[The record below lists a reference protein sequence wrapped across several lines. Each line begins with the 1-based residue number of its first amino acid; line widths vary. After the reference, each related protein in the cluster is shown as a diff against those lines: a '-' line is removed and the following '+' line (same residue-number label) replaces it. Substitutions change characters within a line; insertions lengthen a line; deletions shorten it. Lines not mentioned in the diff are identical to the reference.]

1 MPDAAVRVGGRYR
14 LDRKLA
20 AGGMGAVWEGWD
32 ERLHRTVAIK
42 RLHLEPWHTDDERHV
57 GVQRAMREARLTA
70 RLHHPNVVQ
79 VYDIV
84 DDEQSPCLI
93 MEYVPSDNL
102 HQLVQERGP
111 LSPTEVAWI
120 GAQIAAGLAAAH
132 AAGIV
137 HRDMKPGN
145 VLVTT
150 DGMAKV
156 SDFGISHAFDDVT
169 VTSTGVLVGT
179 PAYLAPE
186 VVRGAAP
193 EFAAD
198 VYSLAATLYMAVEGK
213 APFATDENPI
223 AVMHQV
229 ATGQWEEPQRAGALA
244 PLLTRMMAL
253 EPERRP
259 TMIEVAD
266 GLRAVHYG
274 PSPRQQTQLLPVPS
288 PLTQAARRPLQSS
301 VQPPMYPPGTPASQ
315 TRANRRRL
323 GALPLLAALLVVL
336 LGSVIGWALL
346 SGNGGS
352 GQPSGNTAATPPA
365 SGAGSIHGAGGGQ
378 SGPGSSAPAI
388 HGQPTS
394 QQLADA
400 ITNYFQIV
408 PGDLTSGWNLLT
420 RHFQESRAKN
430 WATYEGFWNSVDHVN
445 VTSVEGQP
453 PHTATASLVYYY
465 KNGQVVS
472 QTTTF
477 KLQQQDGVLKI
488 AAES

>member
-1 MPDAAVRVGGRYR
+1 VPDAAVRVGGRYR

-32 ERLHRTVAIK
+32 ERLQRTVAIK
-42 RLHLEPWHTDDERHV
+42 RLHLEPWHSEDERRI
-57 GVQRAMREARLTA
+57 GIQRAMREARLTA

-84 DDEQSPCLI
+84 DDAQSPCLI
-93 MEYVPSDNL
+93 MEYVPSHNL
-102 HQLVQERGP
+102 HQLVHERGP
-111 LSPTEVAWI
+111 LPPTEVAAI

-132 AAGIV
+132 AAGVV

-145 VLVTT
+145 VLVAT
-150 DGMAKV
+150 DGTAKV

-198 VYSLAATLYMAVEGK
+198 VYSLAATLYMAVEGR
-213 APFATDENPI
+213 APFGTDENPI

-229 ATGQWEEPQRAGALA
+229 ATGQWDEPQRAGALA
-244 PLLTRMMAL
+244 PMLTRMMAL
-253 EPERRP
+253 EPEQRP
-259 TMIEVAD
+259 TMTEVAY
-266 GLRAVHYG
+266 GLRAVHQE
-274 PSPRQQTQLLPVPS
+274 SPPDQQTQVLAVPS
-288 PLTQAARRPLQSS
+288 PQTRPAPPL
-301 VQPPMYPPGTPASQ
+301 QPPMFPPGTPARQ
-315 TRANRRRL
+315 TRTNRRKL
-323 GALPLLAALLVVL
+323 PALPLLAALLVVL
-336 LGSVIGWALL
+336 LGGVIGWALL

-352 GQPSGNTAATPPA
+352 GQPSGNTAANPPA
-365 SGAGSIHGAGGGQ
+365 SGAGSS
-378 SGPGSSAPAI
+378 SGSSAHSGTGSSAPAI
-388 HGQPTS
+388 HGKPTA

-408 PGDLTSGWNLLT
+408 PGDLNTGWNLLT
-420 RHFQESRAKN
+420 SHFQKSRAKN
-430 WATYEGFWNSVDHVN
+430 WGTYVGFWNTVDHVD
-445 VTSVEGQP
+445 VTSVQGQP
-453 PHTATASLVYYY
+453 PHTATANLVYHY

-477 KLQQQDGVLKI
+477 QLQRQDGVLKI

>member
-32 ERLHRTVAIK
+32 ERLQRTVAIK
-42 RLHLEPWHTDDERHV
+42 RLHLEPWHTDDERYV

-84 DDEQSPCLI
+84 DDEQSPCLV
-93 MEYVPSDNL
+93 MEYVPSRNL

-111 LSPTEVAWI
+111 LPPAEVAAI

-132 AAGIV
+132 AAGVV

-145 VLVTT
+145 VLVTP
-150 DGMAKV
+150 DGLAKV

-193 EFAAD
+193 QFAAD
-198 VYSLAATLYMAVEGK
+198 VYSLAATLYMAVEGR
-213 APFATDENPI
+213 APFGTDENPI

-229 ATGQWEEPQRAGALA
+229 AIGQWDEPQRAGALA
-244 PLLTRMMAL
+244 PMLTRMMAL
-253 EPERRP
+253 EPQQRP
-259 TMIEVAD
+259 TMIDVAA
-266 GLRAVHYG
+266 GLRAVDQE
-274 PSPRQQTQLLPVPS
+274 PAPDQETQVLSVPAPRTQLAPQPLRS
-288 PLTQAARRPLQSS
+288 P
-301 VQPPMYPPGTPASQ
+301 VQPPMYPPGTPARQ
-315 TRANRRRL
+315 TRTNRRKL
-323 GALPLLAALLVVL
+323 SALPLLAALLVVL
-336 LGSVIGWALL
+336 LGGVIGWALL

-352 GQPSGNTAATPPA
+352 GQPSGTAAAKPPA
-365 SGAGSIHGAGGGQ
+365 SNAGSGSHSGTGG
-378 SGPGSSAPAI
+378 SAPVTR
-388 HGQPTS
+388 GQPTS

-408 PGDLTSGWNLLT
+408 PGDLNTGWNLLT
-420 RHFQESRAKN
+420 QHFQKSRAKN
-430 WATYEGFWNSVDHVN
+430 WGTYVGFWNSVDHVD

-453 PHTATASLVYYY
+453 PHTATANLVYYY
-465 KNGQVVS
+465 KNGHTVS

-477 KLQQQDGVLKI
+477 TLQRQDGVLKI